1 MARNKKGLSNQ
12 LKPLTKPKGHE
23 EQESVRPKIDKF
35 DLFVNL
41 LLLVSLAIGS
51 LMLIKGFIT
60 EIILPHLQAIM
71 GNL

>member
-23 EQESVRPKIDKF
+23 EQESVRPKITTF
-35 DLFVNL
+35 DLVVNL

-51 LMLIKGFIT
+51 LMLIKAFIA
-60 EIILPHLQAIM
+60 EIILPNLRGILQ
-71 GNL
+71 